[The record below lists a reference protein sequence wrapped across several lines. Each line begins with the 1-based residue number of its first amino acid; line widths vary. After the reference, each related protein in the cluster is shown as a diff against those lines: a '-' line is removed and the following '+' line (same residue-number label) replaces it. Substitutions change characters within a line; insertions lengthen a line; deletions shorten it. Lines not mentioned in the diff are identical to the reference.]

1 MSDSVGF
8 FFVLTNFILS
18 SPSLAQSFI
27 QICPNGVQEVGG
39 IDVVL
44 VKLDA
49 EGGDEKS
56 GSGFCIYRNEASI
69 RKVDN
74 KHYRCHNRRV
84 CVLTD

>member
-1 MSDSVGF
+1 MSDSVGCF
-8 FFVLTNFILS
+8 FSTNFILS

-44 VKLDA
+44 VKLDT
-49 EGGDEKS
+49 EERDENT

-69 RKVDN
+69 RN
-74 KHYRCHNRRV
+74 SQEQT
-84 CVLTD
+84 LQMS

>member
-1 MSDSVGF
+1 MLGWPFKLKMRYKNRWVTLLGF
-8 FFVLTNFILS
+8 FLTNFILL

-49 EGGDEKS
+49 EERDKNT
-56 GSGFCIYRNEASI
+56 GSGFCIYWNEASI
-69 RKVDN
+69 GKSQ
-74 KHYRCHNRRV
+74 
-84 CVLTD
+84 